1 MYKWEVPKLSWI
13 YNFQIPRTTP
23 TNVTFQAVFELF
35 TPGWYFGICS
45 VISLFYL
52 CSVCYRTVV
61 WLQIW
66 STRTGFQSGATGLT
80 NCHQDLGR
88 SQADWTV
95 LRLSLTKELTTHWAE
110 LLRLEWKLVA
120 RSFQLDWVAAEQSVH
135 CGSLSPSTG
144 RGLLAPSPHWLYTVQ
159 HGLKLTRLLLMQPH
173 THLCNQTQHLSGWEK
188 NLANRRQSNT
198 ARDESIKESIKG
210 AYYMCWIWKSVFET
224 GWLVVSRQST
234 LPVHTYTSIF
244 DRLQSTWF
252 DIHQTLLV
260 HSMCTI
266 KIFARLQWIALV
278 WYPLDFACTVNVY
291 TVQQR
296 RGGRMSDF

>member
-1 MYKWEVPKLSWI
+1 M
-13 YNFQIPRTTP
+13 
-23 TNVTFQAVFELF
+23 
-35 TPGWYFGICS
+35 
-45 VISLFYL
+45 
-52 CSVCYRTVV
+52 CYRTVV

-66 STRTGFQSGATGLT
+66 STRTGFQLGATGLT
-80 NCHQDLGR
+80 NCHQDLSWPTQFNSFEVELDKR
-88 SQADWTV
+88 ADDS
-95 LRLSLTKELTTHWAE
+95 LSWVVEVGVEVGGAE
-110 LLRLEWKLVA
+110 LSAGLSCGWTECSLR
-120 RSFQLDWVAAEQSVH
+120 Q
-135 CGSLSPSTG
+135 SPSTG

-244 DRLQSTWF
+244 ARLQSTWF
-252 DIHQTLLV
+252 DIHQTLLL
-260 HSMCTI
+260 HSMCTLYS
-266 KIFARLQWIALV
+266 RS
-278 WYPLDFACTVNVY
+278 
-291 TVQQR
+291 
-296 RGGRMSDF
+296 GGQNAWFLKWHSLTQTKGR